1 MIRLLIFTLLITL
14 SCTKNKIDP
23 KAQRVIEL
31 IGSTGST
38 LQTIIYNES
47 NQIIKVNFGPH
58 GSNASLDYDEQK
70 LIKVRFW
77 NLMVSEGIDYNLI
90 YDNDVLIRVEGT
102 FCTICLQVKSKSF
115 YYNESLQIEMV
126 MDSIGFFNGEP
137 GIVNITEFEYDN
149 NENLIKA
156 IMKNELGEIIEE
168 TIYEHDNHNNPF
180 YKKYFHFDGNEIQFS
195 FITSPNNI
203 TRISITKSDSSMDE
217 TIINYEYDSFHFPT
231 KANDIDFI
239 YE

>member
-14 SCTKNKIDP
+14 SCTKNAIDP
-23 KAQRVIEL
+23 KTHRVIEL
-31 IGSTGST
+31 KDSTGST
-38 LQTIIYNES
+38 LQTIVYNES
-47 NQIIKVNFGPH
+47 DQIIKVNFGPH

-77 NLMVSEGIDYNLI
+77 NQMVSEGIDYNLI
-90 YDNDVLIRVEGT
+90 YDNDVLIRVEVTSCGV
-102 FCTICLQVKSKSF
+102 CPPSKSKSF

-126 MDSIGFFNGEP
+126 MDSIKFFDGEL
-137 GIVNITEFEYDN
+137 IVNITEFEYDN
-149 NENLIKA
+149 KEDLIKA

-203 TRISITKSDSSMDE
+203 TRISITKSDSSMVE
-217 TIINYEYDSFHFPT
+217 TKINYEYDSFHFPT